1 MSTSGHLP
9 TYVLPNPLPKPA
21 PDTLEDVLS
30 TGNDGGPHDMILDQ
44 NLVVAG
50 EIQTGIQKACA
61 GGQGLSIPATQT
73 LLAGVTATLI
83 VNNIMFDYATPMFSG
98 NSIVLNQPSQVWLI
112 AAMVWGTYAGPA
124 GGNQTISLYI
134 RWVDGNGVTRT
145 IGRGDFP
152 ALRTGGTSS
161 FSCYVGGGMKT
172 NIGPNTQSIYAELF
186 NDTSKTLTLV
196 GYRFSAARLA

>member
-9 TYVLPNPLPKPA
+9 TYTQPFPLPV
-21 PDTLEDVLS
+21 DTLANVLAA
-30 TGNDGGPHDMILDQ
+30 GNDGGPHDVVLDQ
-44 NLVVAG
+44 DITVAG
-50 EIQTGIQKACA
+50 EISTGIQKACA

-73 LLAGVTATLI
+73 IAAGVTATLI
-83 VNNIMFDYATPMFSG
+83 VNNIMFDYTPAMFSG
-98 NSIVLNQPSQVWLI
+98 NSIVLNQSSRVWLV

-152 ALRTGGTSS
+152 ALRNGGASA

-172 NIGPNTQSIYAELF
+172 NTGPNTQSIYAELF
-186 NDTSKTLTLV
+186 NDTNKTLTLV
-196 GYRFSAARLA
+196 GYRFTAARLA

>member
-9 TYVLPNPLPKPA
+9 TYIPVFPPPVA
-21 PDTLEDVLS
+21 TLETVLAG
-30 TGNDGGPHDMILDQ
+30 GNDGGPHDVVLDQ
-44 NLVVAG
+44 NIAVAG
-50 EIQTGIQKACA
+50 EISTGIQKACA
-61 GGQGLSIPATQT
+61 GGQGLATPATQT
-73 LLAGVTATLI
+73 VASGVTATLI
-83 VNNIMFDYATPMFSG
+83 IVDRMFDYSPPMISG
-98 NSIVLNQPSQVWLI
+98 NSILLNQPSRVWLI
-112 AAMVWGTYAGPA
+112 AAMVWGTYVGPA

-152 ALRTGGTSS
+152 ALRNGGASS

-172 NIGPNTQSIYAELF
+172 NTGPNIQSIYAELF
-186 NDTSKTLTLV
+186 NDTNKTLTLV

>member
-9 TYVLPNPLPKPA
+9 TYTA
-21 PDTLEDVLS
+21 PFPFPVDTLETVLAA
-30 TGNDGGPHDMILDQ
+30 GNDGGPHDMTLDQ
-44 NLVVAG
+44 NLTIGG
-50 EIQTGIQKACA
+50 EVSTRTQKACA
-61 GGQGLSIPATQT
+61 GGQGLATAATQT
-73 LLAGVTATLI
+73 VNAGVTATLI
-83 VNNIMFDYATPMFSG
+83 IVDKVFDYTPTMFSG
-98 NSIVLNQPSQVWLI
+98 NSIVLNQQSQVWLI
-112 AAMVWGTYAGPA
+112 SGMVWGTYAGPA

-152 ALRTGGTSS
+152 ALRTAVGST

-172 NIGPNTQSIYAELF
+172 NIGPNTQSIYCELF
-186 NDTSKTLTLV
+186 NDTAKTLTLV